1 LKLPQIQ
8 DFFINTLQEAS
19 AGKGKYSNVGENIV
33 NRKVVESSDS
43 GKKTTKK

>member
-8 DFFINTLQEAS
+8 ENLINALQEES
-19 AGKGKYSNVGENIV
+19 AGKGKYYNVGENIV
-33 NRKVVESSDS
+33 NRKVVQSSYS